1 MASEDVSWSIRGVAW
16 EDPKCLHTVEEAV
29 SLINERGFLPLFHN
43 HISGFSLEEYTAT
56 ECWWC
61 DNPEVDPWIWRER
74 IARDGRVV
82 YGKFFDGKAGFI
94 SKEWLPQFVNYR
106 RDGYDFDALWDDE
119 KASRRQKKIMD
130 LFALDHAEDELY
142 SFEIKKQAGFEKNS
156 AGGGEKNFEGTITEL
171 QMQMYL
177 CMRDFRR
184 KKNKKGREYGWN
196 VAVYSTLEHLYGYD
210 FVTSAYG
217 EKPSESGESIYAHV
231 RKLYPAA
238 EEKQIK
244 KLLR

>member
-1 MASEDVSWSIRGVAW
+1 M
-16 EDPKCLHTVEEAV
+16 
-29 SLINERGFLPLFHN
+29 
-43 HISGFSLEEYTAT
+43 
-56 ECWWC
+56 
-61 DNPEVDPWIWRER
+61 
-74 IARDGRVV
+74 V

-184 KKNKKGREYGWN
+184 RKNKKGREYGWN
-196 VAVYSTLEHLYGYD
+196 VAVYSTPEHLYGYD

-217 EKPSESGESIYAHV
+217 EKPSESGERIYAHV